1 METVE
6 YIEMIVNGGDKN
18 PSFSISTEQINTL
31 LYKNNGNEE
40 QTILDCLKIKLMR
53 VSELNSVNYK
63 LGDESISGNMDSYI
77 DYLKEMI
84 AEYKSKVEVNT
95 SSYSFSEPEDIF

>member
-6 YIEMIVNGGDKN
+6 YIEMVVNGGDNN
-18 PSFSISTEQINTL
+18 PSFSISTEQINAM
-31 LYKNNGNEE
+31 LYKNNGNED
-40 QTILDCLKIKLMR
+40 QTILDCLRIKLVR

-77 DYLKEMI
+77 DYLKERVK
-84 AEYKSKVEVNT
+84 EYESKVEIN
-95 SSYSFSEPEDIF
+95 SNNYSFSEPEDIF